1 MPRDSTVYDYV
12 VVLKDRNGRSIHRA
26 GTLLSMLGMVMLAHR
41 WISIPESGASIL
53 FLSSGSVLTAWNLLR
68 MRRRQPVRHWPAL
81 ALTGIGLV
89 LVPPFHPIGII
100 FLALARMESFALKR
114 TELGFSESGI
124 RFNGLGGRRIDWSEL
139 GNVVLRDGLLTIDY
153 LDNRLF
159 QRETDDLDDE
169 EYEAGEE
176 EFNTYC
182 REQIRKNTVPPKH
195 LDS

>member
-26 GTLLSMLGMVMLAHR
+26 GTLLSMLGMVMLAYR

-81 ALTGIGLV
+81 ALTGICLV

-114 TELGFSESGI
+114 TELGFSESDI
-124 RFNGLGGRRIDWSEL
+124 RFNGLGGRRIEWSEL
-139 GNVVLRDGLLTIDY
+139 RNVVLRDGLLTIDY

-159 QRETDDLDDE
+159 QRDTDDLDDE